1 MKRKNFKLS
10 ALLLGLCAL
19 VGFSGNK
26 GIETAKAAKGD
37 GKEVWGLI
45 GSFAASNWNTDI
57 DFTYNKTVSPAR
69 YELTYTLNAGDQ
81 FKIRNN
87 HAWGGAE
94 IGWGGNTGGGISTYL
109 SNSSGN
115 FQVKN
120 TGKYLLKIADDNV
133 AGYGDKSYG
142 FSIEAVG
149 TVDPQPDPVE
159 GSEVWSLIG
168 SFTGSGWNNDFDLT
182 YNKENARYEVV
193 QTFAVNDQFK
203 IRYNHAWGTAINWNS
218 EKDAAVSTYLSNAG
232 SPDYNFKVK
241 TAGTYLLS
249 IKDKAGS
256 TSTPK
261 AKIFSIEPAVVGKH
275 TVTYYNG
282 ATVVDT
288 VEVPEDGN
296 AYIAKFVYLKGYR
309 LEGWYTDAALTKPY
323 VATEVKADLSLYG
336 KYVAA
341 ENFGLYMKNTHKW
354 TKVNA
359 YLWNSNFD
367 HNNTWP
373 GVAMTAVAGTDYY
386 YTEIDGA
393 NGYDHII
400 FNNETVQTADLPL
413 ADKTVC
419 YVLGEKDANGH
430 YTATA
435 AEVRKVIAYV
445 PGDVYAYED
454 LGYTGDTAT
463 GTGFATISFDKGA
476 VTVKENDP
484 SITASEK
491 EAALIERIAKVDT
504 CTEYAKH
511 AVYRNLVTVSGIEG
525 ALSLTVTDA
534 GGDVTIGD
542 KLAYMEYLDGYHAE
556 AAATTSTHTVLA
568 GQSSSL
574 WFVILIGVLGL
585 SSVLGYYFLSKKRF
599 SK

>member
-1 MKRKNFKLS
+1 MKRNFFKLS

-26 GIETAKAAKGD
+26 GIETAKAARGD
-37 GKEVWGLI
+37 GKEPWSLI
-45 GSFAASNWNTDI
+45 GSVGGSNWDKNF
-57 DFTYNKTVSPAR
+57 DFTYNGTDKR
-69 YELTYTLNAGDQ
+69 YELEFTLKANEE
-81 FKIRNN
+81 FKIQYNKSYDQ
-87 HAWGGAE
+87 G
-94 IGWGGNTGGGISTYL
+94 IGYGGNTGGGISTYL
-109 SNSSGN
+109 SNNGGN
-115 FQVKN
+115 FKVKT
-120 TGKYLLKIADDNV
+120 TGDYLLIIKDDEVYN
-133 AGYGDKSYG
+133 YGDHSYG
-142 FSIEAVG
+142 FSIEKVTVTEVG
-149 TVDPQPDPVE
+149 K
-159 GSEVWSLIG
+159 EVWSLIG

-203 IRYNHAWGTAINWNS
+203 IRYNHDWGTALNWNS
-218 EKDAAVSTYLSNAG
+218 DKDAAVSTYLSSGG

-249 IKDKAGS
+249 IRDKAGS

-261 AKIFSIEPAVVGKH
+261 AKIFSIEPATVGKH

-354 TKVNA
+354 AKVNV
-359 YLWNSNFD
+359 YLWNANFD
-367 HNNTWP
+367 HNNAWP
-373 GVAMTAVAGTDYY
+373 GVEMTAVAGTDYY

-400 FNNETVQTADLPL
+400 FNNGTVQTVDLDL

-556 AAATTSTHTVLA
+556 AAATTSTHTILA

-585 SSVLGYYFLSKKRF
+585 GSVLGYYFLSKKRF

>member
-1 MKRKNFKLS
+1 MKRNFFKLS
-10 ALLLGLCAL
+10 ALLLGLCAS
-19 VGFSGNK
+19 VGFFGNK
-26 GIETAKAAKGD
+26 DIETAKAAGGD
-37 GKEVWGLI
+37 EKWGLV
-45 GSFAASNWNTDI
+45 GSFAPSGWADGQDIPFTWNSAT
-57 DFTYNKTVSPAR
+57 SR

-81 FKIRNN
+81 FKMRTNGK
-87 HAWGGAE
+87 WGVE
-94 IGWGGNTGGGISTYL
+94 IGWGRNTGGGISTYL
-109 SNSSGN
+109 SNSGGN
-115 FQVKN
+115 FKVKTTN
-120 TGKYLLKIADDNV
+120 TYLLKIEDNV
-133 AGYGDKSYG
+133 TTWGDKSYG
-142 FSIEAVG
+142 FSIETA
-149 TVDPQPDPVE
+149 TVE
-159 GSEVWSLIG
+159 
-168 SFTGSGWNNDFDLT
+168 
-182 YNKENARYEVV
+182 
-193 QTFAVNDQFK
+193 
-203 IRYNHAWGTAINWNS
+203 
-218 EKDAAVSTYLSNAG
+218 
-232 SPDYNFKVK
+232 
-241 TAGTYLLS
+241 
-249 IKDKAGS
+249 
-256 TSTPK
+256 
-261 AKIFSIEPAVVGKH
+261 KH
-275 TVTYYNG
+275 TITYYNG
-282 ATVVDT
+282 ATVIKT
-288 VEVPEDGN
+288 VEAPDDGN
-296 AYIAKFVYLKGYR
+296 KYYAEFVYQEGYR
-309 LEGWYTDAALTKPY
+309 LEGWYTDAALTQPY
-323 VATEVKADLSLYG
+323 NPAALTADLSLYG

-341 ENFGLYMKNTHKW
+341 ENFGLYMKNTPKW
-354 TKVNA
+354 SKVNV
-359 YLWNSNFD
+359 YLWNGTANV
-367 HNNTWP
+367 NNNWP
-373 GVAMTAVAGTDYY
+373 GVAMTAVEGTDYY

-393 NGYDHII
+393 YGYDHII
-400 FNNETVQTADLPL
+400 FNDSSAQTVDLDL

-556 AAATTSTHTVLA
+556 AAATTSTHTILA

-585 SSVLGYYFLSKKRF
+585 GSVLGYYFLSKKRF